1 VWCGIGASAAG
12 GRLRVLADNSFVIET
27 QQHHG
32 STRALLVGGRAAI
45 ETGLAARQ
53 YHRGSASRAG
63 GSEGGMVRRQI
74 RFNSIVVPALLAVA
88 AAAASLAA
96 DSAKPATGPSAEAQ
110 DLQDVQGR
118 WEREEQQGS
127 GAPYQRVTKEV
138 KGNEEVVTYY
148 RSDGTV
154 WRSHRAQI
162 KVARSG
168 DAKVFTFSNVSI
180 VEGDGK
186 GGKFVGPSSYI
197 YVVTDRQFKE
207 VTGFLPGQEAQAPS
221 VLVWRR
227 AKANGAQ
234 VATVPAPDP
243 RVQGIW
249 EPYHSEEGGVD
260 RKEPGDYFVTF
271 ERDRFVITRDGEV
284 MLRGTFTT
292 YAGDDPRRID
302 MRLEEDADNAENVGK
317 TLQGIYAIDGTEMRW
332 CTGTTLATEPPTS
345 FITHEGEPYIFV
357 LMRRPKKPA

>member
-1 VWCGIGASAAG
+1 MR
-12 GRLRVLADNSFVIET
+12 RL
-27 QQHHG
+27 
-32 STRALLVGGRAAI
+32 
-45 ETGLAARQ
+45 
-53 YHRGSASRAG
+53 
-63 GSEGGMVRRQI
+63 I
-74 RFNSIVVPALLAVA
+74 RFNFMMVTALLAAAGVA
-88 AAAASLAA
+88 ASIAA
-96 DSAKPATGPSAEAQ
+96 DSGKPASGPAGPSAEAQ
-110 DLQDVQGR
+110 DLQDVQGK
-118 WEREEQQGS
+118 WEREEPQGS

-138 KGNEEVVTYY
+138 KGNEEIVTYY
-148 RSDGTV
+148 RSDGSV

-162 KVARSG
+162 RVARSG
-168 DAKVFTFSNVSI
+168 DAKVFSFSNVNI

-186 GGKFVGPSSYI
+186 GGKFAGPSSYI

-207 VTGFLPGQEAQAPS
+207 VTGFLPGQEAQSPS

-234 VATVPAPDP
+234 VATVAAPDP
-243 RVQGIW
+243 RLQGIW

-260 RKEPGDYFVTF
+260 RKEPGDYFATF
-271 ERDRFVITRDGEV
+271 EGNRFVITRDGEV

-302 MRLEEDADNAENVGK
+302 MQLEHDADNAENVGK
-317 TLQGIYAIDGTEMRW
+317 TLPGIYAINGTELRW